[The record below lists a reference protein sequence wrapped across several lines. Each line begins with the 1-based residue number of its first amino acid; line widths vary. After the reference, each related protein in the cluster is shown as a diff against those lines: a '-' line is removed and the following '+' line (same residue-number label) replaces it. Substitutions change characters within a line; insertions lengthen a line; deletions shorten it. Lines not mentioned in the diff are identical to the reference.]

1 MKKTA
6 IISGA
11 SRGIGKAT
19 ARKLSV
25 LGYKVALLSRNEKEM
40 NETKQLLEITVD
52 DVLVIPTDLRKEE
65 EVEKSVGAIMKKFGR
80 IDLLVSNAGVGFFH
94 KVESISN
101 LEWDEIMEVNL
112 KGNFLMTKAV
122 VPVMKKQGNGHII
135 GVASDVSK
143 RGEPT
148 CSAYCASKYG
158 QDGFFHSVRKELRND
173 GIKVSVVYPGL
184 VDTHFGDRNPG
195 KDDEFSMLRPEDVA
209 DAIAYIAGAP
219 PHVVID
225 ELMIHPLGQE
235 Y

>member
-40 NETKQLLEITVD
+40 METKQLLEITVD
-52 DVLVIPTDLRKEE
+52 DIVVIPTDIRKEE
-65 EVEKSVGAIMKKFGR
+65 EIARSMEVIMKKFGQV
-80 IDLLVSNAGVGFFH
+80 DLFVNNAGVGFFH
-94 KVESISN
+94 KVEGISS

-112 KGNFLMTKAV
+112 KGSFLMTRAV
-122 VPVMKKQGNGHII
+122 IPVMKKQGKGHII
-135 GVASDVSK
+135 SVASDVSR
-143 RGEPT
+143 RGEIT

-158 QDGFFHSVRKELRND
+158 QEGFFQSVRKEVRND
-173 GIKVSVVYPGL
+173 GIKVSVIYPGL
-184 VDTHFGDRNPG
+184 VDTHFGDRTPG
-195 KDDEFSMLRPEDVA
+195 NNDGLSMLRPEDVA
-209 DAIAYIAGAP
+209 EAIAYIAGSP

-225 ELMIHPLGQE
+225 ELMIHPVAQE